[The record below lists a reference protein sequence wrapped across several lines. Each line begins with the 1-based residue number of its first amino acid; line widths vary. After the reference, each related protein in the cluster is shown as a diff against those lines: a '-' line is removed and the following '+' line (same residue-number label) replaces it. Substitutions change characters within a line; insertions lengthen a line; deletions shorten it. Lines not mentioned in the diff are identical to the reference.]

1 MRSSEE
7 PFEGYGEGWK
17 CNAWA
22 GPGLDPRILLG
33 LGDTK
38 ARQIPHYRWFSPLH
52 LLDRKRS
59 TPALRDPAKSAMS
72 DLYPGAQYLP
82 GIST

>member
-1 MRSSEE
+1 MRSSGE
-7 PFEGYGEGWK
+7 PFEGYGEGW
-17 CNAWA
+17 
-22 GPGLDPRILLG
+22 GTTRGRVQGLDPRILLG

-38 ARQIPHYRWFSPLH
+38 ARQIHHSRWFSPLH